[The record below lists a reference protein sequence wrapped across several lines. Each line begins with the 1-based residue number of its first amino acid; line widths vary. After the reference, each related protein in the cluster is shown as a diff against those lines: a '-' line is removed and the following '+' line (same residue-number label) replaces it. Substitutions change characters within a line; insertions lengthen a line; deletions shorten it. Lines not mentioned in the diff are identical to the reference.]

1 MGRMIMLMVT
11 AALLLLAIAACTPAG
26 GEPEATGDGAVTLE
40 ELEGTTW
47 NLDSYGPA
55 DSPIEPLP
63 NAIPT
68 LHFENMGAINGFSSC
83 NHYFSE
89 IAIDGANVTITGVG
103 GTEMACLDVG
113 VMEQESVYYSAL
125 SSAQTIAR
133 DGNRLTIGYEGG
145 ELRYTLQEPTPDA
158 ALVGTAWQLHT
169 FLSGETADSTASS
182 LIGDSTITLM
192 FNEDGTLGGNGGCNS
207 YGGDYQV
214 DGENLTIGELER
226 TVMDCEPEGVDE
238 QETMYLNA
246 LGTAERYSIEGEQLT
261 IYYPGGGLVF
271 AAAP

>member
-1 MGRMIMLMVT
+1 MRQMLGLLIA
-11 AALLLLAIAACTPAG
+11 AALLLLAIVACTPAG

-68 LHFENMGAINGFSSC
+68 LHFEIMGSISGFSSC
-83 NHYFSE
+83 NHYFGE
-89 IAIDGANVTITGVG
+89 IAIDGANVTISGVG
-103 GTEMACLDVG
+103 GTEMGCLDTG
-113 VMEQESVYYSAL
+113 VMEQESAYYSAL
-125 SSAQTIAR
+125 SAAQTIAR
-133 DGNRLTIGYEGG
+133 DGNSLVIGYEGG

-158 ALVGTAWQLHT
+158 ALVGTEWQLHT

-182 LIGDSTITLM
+182 LIGDSTITLV
-192 FNEDGTLGGNGGCNS
+192 FNEDGTVGGHGGCNS
-207 YGGDYQV
+207 YGGNYLV
-214 DGENLTIGELER
+214 EGESLTISELVS
-226 TVMDCEPEGVDE
+226 TLMACEAEGVTE
-238 QETMYLNA
+238 QESVYLDA
-246 LGTAERYSIEGEQLT
+246 LGRAESYSIEGNQLT